1 MANKKSF
8 QTTGEFA
15 LTIERFFKEIVLS
28 DSMDDENYR
37 VKEIDRATGDL
48 ITTNGRRIPPK
59 IYFSDIIELVPKYFF
74 RD

>member
-28 DSMDDENYR
+28 DSMDDQNYR
-37 VKEIDRATGDL
+37 VKDIDRKTGEL
-48 ITTNGRRIPPK
+48 ITTNGRRIPPRIK
-59 IYFSDIIELVPKYFF
+59 SRKETKSA
-74 RD
+74 